1 MVKSVN
7 RAIAGPGA
15 LAGDCGAMR
24 AGGGDAAGDGQGP
37 GPGGAAADGRPA
49 GRVPLR
55 QLMDDRLLD
64 ALLDRSRD
72 EAGGLRLTG
81 EGSMLGEL
89 VKAVLERAL
98 EAELTAHL
106 GYERNDRAGRGGS
119 DAGNYRNG
127 TIGKTVQTGV
137 GPVPLQVP
145 RDRAGT
151 FEPLLVPKRAGRV
164 AGGLDDM
171 VISLYA
177 HGMSVRDIL
186 HHLEQV
192 YGTQLS
198 HETVSRITD
207 QVLEEV
213 RAWQS
218 RPLDPAWAVVFLD
231 AIVVKVRDNHVVQNK
246 PAYLAVG
253 IDGDGEKHVL
263 GIWLAKTPLDTATAG
278 EGARFWN
285 SVMADLKNR
294 GVRDI
299 LIACCDG
306 LAGFEDA
313 ITSAFPATVVQRC
326 VVHLI
331 RNALRPVARR
341 DAGEVAR
348 AMRAIYTAPDAE
360 AAFDALAAFAASP
373 WGKKYPQAV
382 RVWEDAWDSFTPFL
396 AFSPAVRKL
405 LYTTNSIESLNYQ
418 LRKVTKARGHFPS
431 DDAVVK
437 LLWLAII
444 NIEDKRAR
452 ERLARRQQTGKRSDQ
467 PARLVEGQRVM
478 GWREALNE
486 LDSAYPG
493 RLR

>member
-1 MVKSVN
+1 MISITDSN
-7 RAIAGPGA
+7 
-15 LAGDCGAMR
+15 
-24 AGGGDAAGDGQGP
+24 GGGLGAAAEDTGEP
-37 GPGGAAADGRPA
+37 AGGAALEAA
-49 GRVPLR
+49 RVPLR
-55 QLMDDRLLD
+55 DLVDDRLLD
-64 ALLDRSRD
+64 ALLERSKD
-72 EAGGLRLTG
+72 AAGGLRLTG
-81 EGSMLGEL
+81 AGSMLGEL
-89 VKAVLERAL
+89 VAAVLERAL
-98 EAELTAHL
+98 QAELTAHL
-106 GYERNDRAGRGGS
+106 GYGRHDPAGHGT
-119 DAGNYRNG
+119 GNSRNG
-127 TIGKTVQTGV
+127 AIDKTVQTGI
-137 GPVPLQVP
+137 GPVPVRVP

-151 FEPLLVPKRAGRV
+151 FEPVLIPKRAGRI

-171 VISLYA
+171 IISLYA

-198 HETVSRITD
+198 HETISRITD

-218 RPLDPAWAVVFLD
+218 RPLDPVYAVMFLD
-231 AIVVKVRDNHVVQNK
+231 AIVVKVRDNHVVHNK

-253 IDGDGEKHVL
+253 IDADGEKHVL
-263 GIWLAKTPLDTATAG
+263 GIWLAKTPLETATAG
-278 EGARFWN
+278 EAAGFWR
-285 SVMADLKNR
+285 SVMADLRNR

-306 LAGFEDA
+306 LTGFEDA
-313 ITSAFPATVVQRC
+313 ITSTFKNTVVQRC

-341 DAGEVAR
+341 DAGEVAKELR
-348 AMRAIYTAPDAE
+348 KIYTAPDAD
-360 AAFDALAAFAASP
+360 AAQLALLELADSP
-373 WGKKYPQAV
+373 WGRKYPQAV
-382 RVWEDAWDSFTPFL
+382 KVWEDAWDAFTPFL
-396 AFSPAVRKL
+396 AFTPAVRKL

-418 LRKVTKARGHFPS
+418 LRKVTKARGHFPG

-452 ERLARRQQTGKRSDQ
+452 ERAARRQVSGKRSDQ
-467 PARLVEGQRVM
+467 PARLVEGQRVQH
-478 GWREALNE
+478 WREALNE
-486 LDSAYPG
+486 LDKAYPG

>member
-1 MVKSVN
+1 MPAGTGDDADRGGGGG
-7 RAIAGPGA
+7 RA
-15 LAGDCGAMR
+15 
-24 AGGGDAAGDGQGP
+24 AGG
-37 GPGGAAADGRPA
+37 ADP

-55 QLMDDRLLD
+55 ELMDDGLLD

-106 GYERNDRAGRGGS
+106 GYGHGRERPAE
-119 DAGNYRNG
+119 AGNYRNG
-127 TIGKTVQTGV
+127 TIAKTVQTGV
-137 GPVPLQVP
+137 GPVPLAVP
-145 RDRAGT
+145 RDRAGS
-151 FEPLLVPKRAGRV
+151 FEPLLVPKRAGRI

-171 VISLYA
+171 IISLYA

-218 RPLDPAWAVVFLD
+218 RPLEQVYAVVFLD

-246 PAYLAVG
+246 PAYVAVG

-263 GIWLAKTPLDTATAG
+263 GIWVAKTAPESAAAG
-278 EGARFWN
+278 EGAGFWRA
-285 SVMADLKNR
+285 VMADLKNR

-313 ITSAFPATVVQRC
+313 IHAAFGRTVVQRC
-326 VVHLI
+326 VVHLV

-341 DAGEVAR
+341 DAGQVAAELR
-348 AMRAIYTAPDAE
+348 KIYTAPTAE
-360 AAFDALAAFAASP
+360 AAFDALAEFAASP
-373 WGKKYPQAV
+373 WGRRYPQAAKV
-382 RVWEDAWDSFTPFL
+382 FEAAWEDFTPFL

-418 LRKVTKARGHFPS
+418 LRKVTKARGHFPN
-431 DDAVVK
+431 DDAAVK
-437 LLWLAII
+437 LLWLAIV

-452 ERLARRQQTGKRSDQ
+452 ERQARRQQTGKRSDQ

-486 LDSAYPG
+486 LDVAFPG

>member
-1 MVKSVN
+1 VN
-7 RAIAGPGA
+7 RENAV
-15 LAGDCGAMR
+15 
-24 AGGGDAAGDGQGP
+24 AGGLSGDDGGLPALPGDALVPEAF
-37 GPGGAAADGRPA
+37 R
-49 GRVPLR
+49 RPLR
-55 QLMDDRLLD
+55 ELMDDALLD
-64 ALLDRSRD
+64 ALLERSRD
-72 EAGGLRLTG
+72 QAGGLRLTG

-89 VKAVLERAL
+89 VRAVLERAL

-106 GYERNDRAGRGGS
+106 GYGKSERGGGEG
-119 DAGNYRNG
+119 GNSRNG
-127 TIGKTVQTGV
+127 AIAKTVQTGV

-177 HGMSVRDIL
+177 HGMSVRDIM

-207 QVLEEV
+207 AVLEEA

-218 RPLDPAWAVVFLD
+218 RPLDPVYAAVFLD
-231 AIVVKVRDNHVVQNK
+231 AIVVKVRDAQVVQNK
-246 PAYLAVG
+246 PAYVAIGV
-253 IDGDGEKHVL
+253 DADGEKHVL
-263 GIWLAKTPLDTATAG
+263 GIWLAKTPPQSAAAG
-278 EGARFWN
+278 EGARFWGG
-285 SVMADLKNR
+285 VMADLKNR

-299 LIACCDG
+299 LIACVDG
-306 LAGFEDA
+306 LAGFGDA
-313 ITSAFPATVVQRC
+313 ITAAFPHTVVQRC

-331 RNALRPVARR
+331 RNSLRPVARR
-341 DAGEVAR
+341 DAGEVAKELR
-348 AMRAIYTAPDAE
+348 KIYTAPTAE

-373 WGKKYPQAV
+373 WGRKYPQAA
-382 RVWEDAWDSFTPFL
+382 RVWEDAWEEFTPFL
-396 AFSPAVRKL
+396 AFTPGVRRL

-418 LRKVTKARGHFPS
+418 LRKVTKARGHFPT

-452 ERLARRQQTGKRSDQ
+452 ERAARRQETGKRSDQ
-467 PARLVEGQRVM
+467 PARMVEGQKVT
-478 GWREALNE
+478 GWREALGE
-486 LDSAYPG
+486 LDTAYPG
-493 RLR
+493 RIRWNAA

>member
-7 RAIAGPGA
+7 RGIAGPGA
-15 LAGDCGAMR
+15 LAGGIGAMP
-24 AGGGDAAGDGQGP
+24 AAGGDAAGDGQEP
-37 GPGGAAADGRPA
+37 GPGGAAAGGPA
-49 GRVPLR
+49 ARVPLR

-106 GYERNDRAGRGGS
+106 GYERNERAGRGGGP
-119 DAGNYRNG
+119 GNYRNG
-127 TIGKTVQTGV
+127 SIAKTVQAGV
-137 GPVPLQVP
+137 GPVPLAVP
-145 RDRAGT
+145 RDRAGS
-151 FEPLLVPKRAGRV
+151 FEPLLVPKRSGRV

-218 RPLDPAWAVVFLD
+218 RPLDPVYAVVFLD
-231 AIVVKVRDNHVVQNK
+231 AIMVKVRDNQVVQNK

-263 GIWLAKTPLDTATAG
+263 GIWLAKTAPEAATAG

-285 SVMADLKNR
+285 SVMTDLRNR

-306 LAGFEDA
+306 LTGFEGA
-313 ITSAFPATVVQRC
+313 ITAAFPATVVQRC

-341 DAGEVAR
+341 DAGEVAKEL
-348 AMRAIYTAPDAE
+348 RAICTAPTAE
-360 AAFDALAAFAASP
+360 AAFDALAAFSASP
-373 WGKKYPQAV
+373 WGKKYPQAA
-382 RVWEDAWDSFTPFL
+382 RVFEDAWDAFTPFP
-396 AFSPAVRKL
+396 AFSPAVRRL
-405 LYTTNSIESLNYQ
+405 LCTTNAIESLNYQ
-418 LRKVTKARGHFPS
+418 LRKVTKARGHFPD

-452 ERLARRQQTGKRSDQ
+452 ERAARRQATGKRSDQ

>member
-1 MVKSVN
+1 MVKSAN
-7 RAIAGPGA
+7 RTVAGPGA
-15 LAGDCGAMR
+15 G
-24 AGGGDAAGDGQGP
+24 AGGSGPVPAAGGP
-37 GPGGAAADGRPA
+37 AA
-49 GRVPLR
+49 RVPLR

-64 ALLDRSRD
+64 ALAERSRD

-106 GYERNDRAGRGGS
+106 GYERNDRAGRGG
-119 DAGNYRNG
+119 GEPNYRNG
-127 TIGKTVQTGV
+127 TIAKTVQTGV
-137 GPVPLQVP
+137 GPVPLAVP

-151 FEPLLVPKRAGRV
+151 FEPVLVPKRAGRV

-207 QVLEEV
+207 GVLEEV

-218 RPLDPAWAVVFLD
+218 RPLDAVYAVAFLD
-231 AIVVKVRDNHVVQNK
+231 AIMVKVRDSQVVQNK

-253 IDGDGEKHVL
+253 VDADGEKHVL
-263 GIWLAKTPLDTATAG
+263 GIWLAKTPPETATAG
-278 EGARFWN
+278 EGARFWG

-313 ITSAFPATVVQRC
+313 ITGAFPGTVVQRC

-341 DAGEVAR
+341 DASAVAKEL
-348 AMRAIYTAPDAE
+348 RAIYTAPTAE

-373 WGKKYPQAV
+373 WGRKYPQAV
-382 RVWEDAWDSFTPFL
+382 RVWEDAWDAFTPFL

-405 LYTTNSIESLNYQ
+405 LYTTNAIESLNYQ
-418 LRKVTKARGHFPS
+418 LRKVTKARGHFPN

-452 ERLARRQQTGKRSDQ
+452 ERAARRQQAGKRADQ

-486 LDSAYPG
+486 LDTAYPG

>member
-1 MVKSVN
+1 
-7 RAIAGPGA
+7 
-15 LAGDCGAMR
+15 
-24 AGGGDAAGDGQGP
+24 
-37 GPGGAAADGRPA
+37 
-49 GRVPLR
+49 
-55 QLMDDRLLD
+55 MDDRLLD
-64 ALLDRSRD
+64 ALLERSRD

-89 VKAVLERAL
+89 VAAVLERAL
-98 EAELTAHL
+98 AAELTAHL
-106 GYERNDRAGRGGS
+106 GYDKNDRAGHGS
-119 DAGNYRNG
+119 GNSRNG
-127 TIGKTVQTGV
+127 SIAKTVQTGV
-137 GPVPLQVP
+137 GPVPLAVP

-151 FEPLLVPKRAGRV
+151 FEPLLIPKRAGRV

-171 VISLYA
+171 IISLYA
-177 HGMSVRDIL
+177 HGMSVRDII

-198 HETVSRITD
+198 AETVSRITD

-213 RAWQS
+213 RAWQA

-231 AIVVKVRDNHVVQNK
+231 AIMVKVRDNQVVQNK

-253 IDGDGEKHVL
+253 IDADGEKHVL
-263 GIWLAKTPLDTATAG
+263 GIWLARTPPGTATAG
-278 EGARFWN
+278 EGARFWG
-285 SVMADLKNR
+285 SVTADLRNR

-306 LAGFEDA
+306 LSGFEDA
-313 ITSAFPATVVQRC
+313 ITAAFPATVVQRC
-326 VVHLI
+326 VVHLV

-341 DAGEVAR
+341 DAGQVAKEL
-348 AMRAIYTAPDAE
+348 RAIYTAPTAE

-373 WGKKYPQAV
+373 WGRKYPQAA
-382 RVWEDAWDSFTPFL
+382 RVFEDAWEAFTPFL
-396 AFSPAVRKL
+396 AFSPAVRRL
-405 LYTTNSIESLNYQ
+405 LYTTNAIESLNYQ
-418 LRKVTKARGHFPS
+418 LRKVTKARGHYPN

-452 ERLARRQQTGKRSDQ
+452 ERLARRQQAGMRSDQ

-486 LDSAYPG
+486 LDAAYPG